1 MNKVYEFKW
10 TCTLQDGLHAKEA
23 SMLLQDL
30 QKIMGNILIV
40 SDNGYSRV
48 DAKSIL
54 GLLSLAIGNG
64 AAYTVYFEGTDK
76 QFKVLEKA
84 FAKRGTVKSPKERL

>member
-54 GLLSLAIGNG
+54 GLLSLAIAEG